1 MLFRSTN
8 MFSVMLIPCFEMV
21 YCLPFESVIRM
32 DAYEYVCSNLS
43 NNCFRTGFFC
53 SISLLDVTFIP
64 FPFTFQVFVV
74 LIDYLSIEN
83 GVIFVNSFH
92 VSGKVCTVRRKK
104 DLAEFIHSTKSFSSF
119 INNIACFI

>member
-1 MLFRSTN
+1 MSAAIY
-8 MFSVMLIPCFEMV
+8 LIIV
-21 YCLPFESVIRM
+21 SGL
-32 DAYEYVCSNLS
+32 D
-43 NNCFRTGFFC
+43 FFC

-64 FPFTFQVFVV
+64 FPFTFHVFVV

-104 DLAEFIHSTKSFSSF
+104 DLAEFYTLHKVFF
-119 INNIACFI
+119 IFYK

>member
-1 MLFRSTN
+1 MSAAIY
-8 MFSVMLIPCFEMV
+8 LIIV
-21 YCLPFESVIRM
+21 SGL
-32 DAYEYVCSNLS
+32 
-43 NNCFRTGFFC
+43 
-53 SISLLDVTFIP
+53 
-64 FPFTFQVFVV
+64 VV

>member
-1 MLFRSTN
+1 

-43 NNCFRTGFFC
+43 NNCFRIGFFC
-53 SISLLDVTFIP
+53 SISLLDTT
-64 FPFTFQVFVV
+64 FTFQVFVV